1 MFYINCMLNDSLLGQ
16 IKYIIKVNSI
26 CFFLLYLITF
36 VVCITFLLKC
46 ITLIEMQYISFL
58 FHYISIEMYY
68 ISIES
73 TSLQPVLIPDC
84 LAGSRSPWICKE

>member
-1 MFYINCMLNDSLLGQ
+1 MFYINCMLNDSLLSQ

-26 CFFLLYLITF
+26 RFFLLYLITF

-58 FHYISIEMYY
+58 FHYISIE
-68 ISIES
+68 S

-84 LAGSRSPWICKE
+84 LAGSRSPWISKE